1 MTTATTSMPLLIREQ
16 TPHATVENPS
26 GQLMSAT
33 DAEAR
38 GLAAAIGRGDE
49 AAFRMLSNRY
59 HLRLFRFE
67 LVLGRGEELLAQDAV
82 QSTFLIAAKK
92 LRSADGEAHLWN
104 WLARVARQEIARAWR
119 KRQRDPALANAEVLS
134 EECPAATDPDPF
146 FEGVLDGALGRLEP
160 EERQLIQI
168 FYFERLSQK
177 QIAEQ
182 LNITPKA
189 VSSRL
194 RNGRARSCVHWL
206 NARCHMET

>member
-1 MTTATTSMPLLIREQ
+1 MTATTTSMPLLIREQ

-26 GQLMSAT
+26 GQLASVA

-49 AAFRMLSNRY
+49 AAFRTLYDRY
-59 HLRLFRFE
+59 HSRLFRFA
-67 LVLGRGEELLAQDAV
+67 LVLGRGDELLAQDAV

-104 WLARVARQEIARAWR
+104 WLARIARQEIARAWR

-146 FEGVLDGALGRLEP
+146 FEVVLDGALDRLEP

-168 FYFERLSQK
+168 FYFERQSQK

-194 RNGRARSCVHWL
+194 ERAREKLRSLVKRALSH
-206 NARCHMET
+206 ET